1 MSNRKN
7 MPTAMPSQGISNG
20 SIPIAMPNRNNQ
32 NRLGMLSVMPEATNY
47 NEEEG
52 VNGNVRNANL
62 PREAALG
69 PNYIPNRPVEEEIL
83 PPKAP
88 NATNGGARRQAL
100 RRNRKTAR
108 KNSKR
113 AQKKSRRNRK

>member
-1 MSNRKN
+1 
-7 MPTAMPSQGISNG
+7 MPAEGIVQNG
-20 SIPIAMPNRNNQ
+20 STPIAMPKRNNTQ
-32 NRLGMLSVMPEATNY
+32 NHLGMPSVMPENTNY
-47 NEEEG
+47 N
-52 VNGNVRNANL
+52 NGNVRNANL

-69 PNYIPNRPVEEEIL
+69 PNYIPNRPVQNEIL

-88 NATNGGARRQAL
+88 NATNGGYRRKQM